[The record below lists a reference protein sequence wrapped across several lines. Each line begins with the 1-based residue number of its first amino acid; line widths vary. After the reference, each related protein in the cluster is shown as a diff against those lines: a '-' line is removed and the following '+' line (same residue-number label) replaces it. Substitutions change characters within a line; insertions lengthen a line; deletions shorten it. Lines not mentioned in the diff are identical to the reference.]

1 MLCVNRSCSV
11 NSSNEDQGF
20 CIPDLPAMSNR
31 LNLRQPAAAGLTLI
45 ELLIVV
51 LMLGIMVMAAAP
63 VLNSGLNDVRLSG
76 AAEEVVTALE
86 FAQMTAATSGS
97 RTRVTIDAALDTIVV
112 EKFSISID
120 LLGSESEL
128 DEDDVEG
135 GDFALMERPMNRGV
149 DYSFSLSDESRF
161 KGIDITAAAFG
172 AGNFVVFDTL
182 GAPSD
187 GGTVT
192 LAMSGRQIVVA
203 LDSLAGK
210 VSLSD

>member
-1 MLCVNRSCSV
+1 MRLLAEV
-11 NSSNEDQGF
+11 NSSTFQTF
-20 CIPDLPAMSNR
+20 IRKSIIMSTV
-31 LNLRQPAAAGLTLI
+31 LNLQMPSGYTLV

-51 LMLGIMVMAAAP
+51 LMLGIMVMAVAP
-63 VLNSGLNDVRLSG
+63 VLNSGLNDARLSG

-97 RTRVTIDAALDTIVV
+97 RTRVTIDSAMDTIVV
-112 EKFSISID
+112 ERFSIGID

-128 DEDDVEG
+128 DEDNVEG
-135 GDFALMERPMNRGV
+135 GNFALMERPMNRGV
-149 DYSFSLSDESRF
+149 NYSISLPDESRF
-161 KGIDITAAAFG
+161 SGIDITATAFG
-172 AGNFVVFDTL
+172 VGNFVEFDTL

-192 LAMSGRQIVVA
+192 LNMSGRQIVVA

-210 VSLSD
+210 VTLSD

>member
-1 MLCVNRSCSV
+1 
-11 NSSNEDQGF
+11 
-20 CIPDLPAMSNR
+20 MSTV
-31 LNLRQPAAAGLTLI
+31 LNLQMQSGYTLV

-51 LMLGIMVMAAAP
+51 LMLGIMVMAVAP
-63 VLNSGLNDVRLSG
+63 VLNSGLNDARLSG

-86 FAQMTAATSGS
+86 FAQMSAATSGS
-97 RTRVTIDAALDTIVV
+97 RTRVTIDAAMDTIIV
-112 EKFSISID
+112 ERFSISID
-120 LLGSESEL
+120 LLGSENEL

-149 DYSFSLSDESRF
+149 DYSISLPDESRF
-161 KGIDITAAAFG
+161 SGIDITAAAFG
-172 AGNFVVFDTL
+172 AVNFVEFDTL

-192 LAMSGRQIVVA
+192 LDMGGRQIVVA

-210 VSLSD
+210 VTLSDF

>member
-1 MLCVNRSCSV
+1 ML
-11 NSSNEDQGF
+11 EDQVF
-20 CIPDLPAMSNR
+20 CIPDLPVMNNG
-31 LNLRQPAAAGLTLI
+31 LNLRLPAGYTLM

-51 LMLGIMVMAAAP
+51 LMLGIMVMAATP
-63 VLNSGLNDVRLSG
+63 VLNSGLNDARLSG

-112 EKFSISID
+112 ERFSISID

-128 DEDDVEG
+128 DENDVEG
-135 GDFALMERPMNRGV
+135 GDFAFMERPMNRGV
-149 DYSFSLSDESRF
+149 DYSISLPDESRF
-161 KGIDITAAAFG
+161 SGIDITAVAFG
-172 AGNFVVFDTL
+172 ASNFVEFDTL

-187 GGTVT
+187 GGMVT
-192 LAMSGRQIVVA
+192 LDMGDRQIVVA

-210 VSLSD
+210 VTLSDC

>member
-11 NSSNEDQGF
+11 NSSNENQGF
-20 CIPDLPAMSNR
+20 CIPDLPVMSNR
-31 LNLRQPAAAGLTLI
+31 LNLLLQAGYTLM
-45 ELLIVV
+45 ELVIVV
-51 LMLGIMVMAAAP
+51 LFLGIMVMAAVP
-63 VLNSGLNDVRLSG
+63 VLNSGLDDARLSG
-76 AAEEVVTALE
+76 AAGEIVTALE

-97 RTRVTIDAALDTIVV
+97 RTRVTIDAALNTIVV
-112 EKFSISID
+112 EKFSISFD
-120 LLGSESEL
+120 LLGSENEL
-128 DEDDVEG
+128 YEDDVEG

-149 DYSFSLSDESRF
+149 DYSISLPDESRF
-161 KGIDITAAAFG
+161 NGIDITAAAFG

-192 LAMSGRQIVVA
+192 LAMSNRQIVVA

-210 VSLSD
+210 VTLSH

>member
-1 MLCVNRSCSV
+1 MN
-11 NSSNEDQGF
+11 
-20 CIPDLPAMSNR
+20 NR
-31 LNLRQPAAAGLTLI
+31 LKLRLPAGLTLM

-51 LMLGIMVMAAAP
+51 LMLGIMVMAVAP
-63 VLNSGLNDVRLSG
+63 VINSGLNDARLSG
-76 AAEEVVTALE
+76 AAGEVVTALE

-97 RTRVTIDAALDTIVV
+97 RTRVTINAALNTIVV

-128 DEDDVEG
+128 NEDDVEG

-149 DYSFSLSDESRF
+149 DYSISLPDESRF
-161 KGIDITAAAFG
+161 SGIDITAAAFG
-172 AGNFVVFDTL
+172 ASNFVEFDTL

-192 LAMSGRQIVVA
+192 LDMGGRQIVVA